1 MENIYLFDV
10 DGTLT
15 EPRQPMVK
23 DFANLFR
30 ILVRS
35 NIVYLVS
42 GSDLD
47 KLKEQVPP
55 DILLDCAGVF
65 SSSGNQL
72 DIDGELIYQNEL
84 EVDEELTLFL
94 NECLK
99 ETEFHTK
106 TGHHIEHR
114 PGMINF
120 SIVGRNATQEQRKG
134 YYNWDRINQERKKIA
149 VLLMAKFPG
158 MDVKIGGEISID
170 IYPRG
175 YDKRQSVNYLVEK
188 HPAGKICFFGD
199 KTDKNGND
207 YSVVISLTEKDD
219 VHTVINYLHT
229 EQIIRDYL
237 RGKTFG

>member
-35 NIVYLVS
+35 HTVYLVS

-55 DILLDCAGVF
+55 DILSDCAGVF

-94 NECLK
+94 DKCLE

-120 SIVGRNATQEQRKG
+120 SIVGRNATQEQRKD
-134 YYNWDRINQERKKIA
+134 YYNWVRDNKQLVQDPFRRMVRRRHRGISDHRAFRIPGIA
-149 VLLMAKFPG
+149 PLHPG
-158 MDVKIGGEISID
+158 
-170 IYPRG
+170 
-175 YDKRQSVNYLVEK
+175 
-188 HPAGKICFFGD
+188 
-199 KTDKNGND
+199 
-207 YSVVISLTEKDD
+207 
-219 VHTVINYLHT
+219 
-229 EQIIRDYL
+229 
-237 RGKTFG
+237 